1 MLPRSTRTSSAPTG
15 AAAERYDTKMG
26 FISRKIGARKL
37 GYNLTAVPPGERA
50 FPFHNHQVNEE
61 MFFVLAGSGE
71 IRIGDETFPIRTGDI
86 IACPAGGHETA
97 HQIINTGS
105 QELRY
110 LAISTQQSPE
120 IAEYPDTGRFG
131 VLAEM
136 AQNSNE
142 TARMLMFVGREEQSL
157 SYWEEE

>member
-1 MLPRSTRTSSAPTG
+1 MIAGP
-15 AAAERYDTKMG
+15 
-26 FISRKIGARKL
+26 
-37 GYNLTAVPPGERA
+37 A
-50 FPFHNHQVNEE
+50 FRRHVEE
-61 MFFVLAGSGE
+61 CVRRGVVLAGSGE
-71 IRIGDETFPIRTGDI
+71 IRIGDETFPIRAGDI

-97 HQIINTGS
+97 HQIINTES

-142 TARMLMFVGREEQSL
+142 TVGCLCL
-157 SYWEEE
+157 SDEKRRA